1 MHIIFSIEPKFY
13 SLIVENLQEIFLLFL
28 YENISYMFFSQKD
41 FVVKIEFF
49 DSIFFYSI
57 QEWMSFWKVANK
69 TLPIVLTLY

>member
-13 SLIVENLQEIFLLFL
+13 SLIVENLQEIFPSFFFL
-28 YENISYMFFSQKD
+28 SNFMFFSQKD